1 MDSRDSRDTRDKR
14 DSADCAPDLDVYNPD
29 SYADGIPHATFAEL
43 RRRAPVYRHDD
54 PQRPDG
60 FWAVTRHADVVTV
73 SRNPEIFSS
82 NERLSLLDE
91 PADEVLLTQRLM
103 MLNMDPPEH
112 SRLRNIVNKGFT
124 PRTTLTLGDKVRE
137 ACDRIVGAAVD
148 KGEGDFVSMCAAELP
163 LVVIAD
169 LMGVPQDDRH
179 KLFEWSNKLV
189 GDADPDLSVG
199 DPGGVEMEMFG
210 YADALGAARRACP
223 ADDIVSKLVCPD
235 RDGQELTALEFDL
248 FFMLLAVAG
257 NETTRNAISGG
268 MLALI
273 ENPEQ
278 WERLRA
284 DPAGLAATAADEI
297 VRWVSPVNAFR
308 RTAMRDTELSGQ
320 PIAAGDKV
328 VVYYASANHDED
340 VFVDPYRLDIGRDP
354 NPMLGFGGGGPHFCL
369 GRHLA
374 KLELEVMFR
383 TLAERVERVELLGPA
398 RRMRSNFLNG
408 IKDMPVRIVPA

>member
-1 MDSRDSRDTRDKR
+1 MPETI
-14 DSADCAPDLDVYNPD
+14 DSAAPNAAVFDVYSPD
-29 SYADGIPHATFAEL
+29 SYAAGIPHATFARM
-43 RRRAPVYRHDD
+43 RRTAPVYRHAD
-54 PQRPDG
+54 PERPDG
-60 FWAVTRHADVVTV
+60 FWAVTRHADVIRV

-82 NERLSLLDE
+82 HERLSLLIE
-91 PADEVLLTQRLM
+91 PEEDALATQRLM

-124 PRTTLTLGDKVRE
+124 PRTTLTLEDKVRE
-137 ACDRIVGAAVD
+137 ACERIVASAVD
-148 KGEGDFVSMCAAELP
+148 RGEGDFVAMCAAELP

-169 LMGVPQDDRH
+169 LMGVPQVDRH
-179 KLFEWSNKLV
+179 RLFDWSNKLV
-189 GDADPDLSVG
+189 GEADPDLRQNAGEAEQVQ
-199 DPGGVEMEMFG
+199 MEMFG
-210 YADALGAARRACP
+210 YADALGAARRECP
-223 ADDIVSKLVCPD
+223 VDDIVSKLVCPD

-273 ENPEQ
+273 EHPEQ

-284 DPAGLAATAADEI
+284 DPGGLAGTAADEI
-297 VRWVSPVNAFR
+297 VRWVSPVNAFK
-308 RTAMRDTELSGQ
+308 RTAVRDTELSGQ

-340 VFVDPYRLDIGRDP
+340 VFVDPYRLDIARDP

-374 KLELEVMFR
+374 KLELEIMFR

-408 IKDMPVRIVPA
+408 IKDMPVRMHRA

>member
-1 MDSRDSRDTRDKR
+1 MPETI
-14 DSADCAPDLDVYNPD
+14 DSAAPDATTFDVYSPD
-29 SYADGIPHATFAEL
+29 SYAAGIPHATFARM
-43 RRRAPVYRHDD
+43 RRTAPVYRHAD
-54 PQRPDG
+54 PERPDG
-60 FWAVTRHADVVTV
+60 FWAVTRHADVIRV

-82 NERLSLLDE
+82 RERLSLLVE
-91 PADEVLLTQRLM
+91 PEEDVLATQRLM

-124 PRTTLTLGDKVRE
+124 PRTTLTLEDKVRE
-137 ACDRIVGAAVD
+137 ACERIVAKAVD
-148 KGEGDFVSMCAAELP
+148 QGEGDFVAMCAAELP

-169 LMGVPQDDRH
+169 LMGVPQVDRH
-179 KLFEWSNKLV
+179 RLFEWSNKLV
-189 GDADPDLSVG
+189 GDADPDLRPEEGEAEQVQ
-199 DPGGVEMEMFG
+199 MEMFG
-210 YADALGAARRACP
+210 YADALGAARRECP
-223 ADDIVSKLVCPD
+223 VDDIVSKLVCPD

-273 ENPEQ
+273 EHPEQ

-284 DPAGLAATAADEI
+284 DPAGLAGTAADEI
-297 VRWVSPVNAFR
+297 VRWVSPVNAFK
-308 RTAMRDTELSGQ
+308 RTAVRDTELSGR

-328 VVYYASANHDED
+328 VVYYASANHDEE

-374 KLELEVMFR
+374 KLELEIIFR
-383 TLAERVERVELLGPA
+383 TLAEQVARVEPLGPA

-408 IKDMPVRIVPA
+408 IKDMPVRMHRA

>member
-1 MDSRDSRDTRDKR
+1 V
-14 DSADCAPDLDVYNPD
+14 PDITTTVTESDGAFDVYSPD
-29 SYADGIPHATFAEL
+29 SYARGIPHATFARM
-43 RRRAPVYRHDD
+43 RRTAPVYRHAD
-54 PQRPDG
+54 PERPDG
-60 FWAVTRHADVVTV
+60 FWAVTRHADVITV
-73 SRNPEIFSS
+73 SRNPESFSS
-82 NERLSLLDE
+82 RERLSLLIE
-91 PADEVLLTQRLM
+91 PTGDMLDTQRLM

-124 PRTTLTLGDKVRE
+124 PRTTLTLEDKVRE
-137 ACDRIVGAAVD
+137 ACERIVGAAITAR
-148 KGEGDFVSMCAAELP
+148 EGDFVAMCAAELP

-169 LMGVPQDDRH
+169 LMGVPQVDRH

-189 GDADPDLSVG
+189 GDADPDLRP
-199 DPGGVEMEMFG
+199 DPAEGEQVQMEMFG
-210 YADALGAARRACP
+210 YADALGNARRACP
-223 ADDIVSKLVCPD
+223 VDDIVSKLVRPD

-284 DPAGLAATAADEI
+284 DPAGLAGTAADEV
-297 VRWVSPVNAFR
+297 VRWVSPVNAFK
-308 RTAMRDTELSGQ
+308 RTALRDTELGGQ
-320 PIAAGDKV
+320 TIAAGDKV
-328 VVYYASANHDED
+328 VVFYAAANHDEE
-340 VFVDPYRLDIGRDP
+340 VFVDPYRLDLARDP

-374 KLELEVMFR
+374 KLELEIMFR

-408 IKDMPVRIVPA
+408 IKDMPVRIHPA

>member
-1 MDSRDSRDTRDKR
+1 MPEKI
-14 DSADCAPDLDVYNPD
+14 DSAVPNATAFDVYSPD
-29 SYADGIPHATFAEL
+29 SYAAGIPHATFARM
-43 RRRAPVYRHDD
+43 RRAAPVYRHPD
-54 PQRPDG
+54 PERPDG
-60 FWAVTRHADVVTV
+60 FWAVTRHADVVRV

-82 NERLSLLDE
+82 RERLSLLGE
-91 PADEVLLTQRLM
+91 PEGDMLDTQRLM

-124 PRTTLTLGDKVRE
+124 PRSTLTLEDKVRD
-137 ACDRIVGAAVD
+137 ACERIVANAVD
-148 KGEGDFVSMCAAELP
+148 TGEGDFVAMCAAELP

-169 LMGVPQDDRH
+169 LMGVPQVDRH
-179 KLFEWSNKLV
+179 RLFEWSNKLV
-189 GDADPDLSVG
+189 GEADPDLRRDAGEAEQVQ
-199 DPGGVEMEMFG
+199 MEMFG

-223 ADDIVSKLVCPD
+223 VDDIVSKLVCPD

-273 ENPEQ
+273 EHPQQ

-284 DPAGLAATAADEI
+284 DPAGLAGTAADEI
-297 VRWVSPVNAFR
+297 VRWVSPVNAFK
-308 RTAMRDTELSGQ
+308 RTAVQDTELSGQ

-328 VVYYASANHDED
+328 VVFYASANRDED
-340 VFVDPYRLDIGRDP
+340 VFADPYRLDIGRDP

-374 KLELEVMFR
+374 RLELEIIFR
-383 TLAERVERVELLGPA
+383 TLAERVERVESLGPA

-408 IKDMPVRIVPA
+408 IKDMPVRIYPA

>member
-1 MDSRDSRDTRDKR
+1 MPETI
-14 DSADCAPDLDVYNPD
+14 DSATPDATTFDVYSPD
-29 SYADGIPHATFAEL
+29 SYAAGLPHATFAEM
-43 RRRAPVYRHDD
+43 RRSAPVYRHAD
-54 PQRPDG
+54 PERPDG
-60 FWAVTRHADVVTV
+60 FWAVTRHADVIRV

-82 NERLSLLDE
+82 RERLSLLVE
-91 PADEVLLTQRLM
+91 PEEDVLATQRLM

-124 PRTTLTLGDKVRE
+124 PRTTLTLEDKVRE
-137 ACDRIVGAAVD
+137 ACERIVASALD
-148 KGEGDFVSMCAAELP
+148 RGEGDFVAMCAAELP

-169 LMGVPQDDRH
+169 LMGVPQIDRH
-179 KLFEWSNKLV
+179 RLFEWSNKLV
-189 GDADPDLSVG
+189 GEADPDLRQDAGEAQQVQ
-199 DPGGVEMEMFG
+199 MEMFG
-210 YADALGAARRACP
+210 YADALGAARRECP
-223 ADDIVSKLVCPD
+223 VDDIVSKLVCPD
-235 RDGQELTALEFDL
+235 RDGQELTAIEFDL

-273 ENPEQ
+273 EHPEQ

-284 DPAGLAATAADEI
+284 DPAELAGTAADEI
-297 VRWVSPVNAFR
+297 VRWVSPVNAFK
-308 RTAMRDTELSGQ
+308 RTAVRNTELSGQ

-374 KLELEVMFR
+374 KLELEIMFR

-408 IKDMPVRIVPA
+408 IKDMPVRIHRA

>member
-1 MDSRDSRDTRDKR
+1 VPDQIETSR
-14 DSADCAPDLDVYNPD
+14 PDAAFDVYSPD
-29 SYADGIPHATFAEL
+29 SYEAGIPHATFTQM
-43 RRRAPVYRHDD
+43 RRTAPVYRHAD
-54 PQRPDG
+54 PELPDG
-60 FWAVTRHADVVTV
+60 FWAVTRHADVIKV
-73 SRNPEIFSS
+73 SRNPELFSS
-82 NERLSLLDE
+82 RERLSLLPE
-91 PADEVLLTQRLM
+91 PTGDSLDTQRLM

-124 PRTTLTLGDKVRE
+124 PRTTLTLEDKVRD
-137 ACDRIVGAAVD
+137 ACDRIVSGALD
-148 KGEGDFVSMCAAELP
+148 QGEGDFVTMCAAELP

-169 LMGVPQDDRH
+169 LMGVPQVDRH

-189 GDADPDLSVG
+189 GDSDPDLRSVDG
-199 DPGGVEMEMFG
+199 DPGKVEMEMFA
-210 YADALGAARRACP
+210 YADALGAARRECP
-223 ADDIVSKLVCPD
+223 VDDIVSKLVCPD

-308 RTAMRDTELSGQ
+308 RTAMQDTELSGQ
-320 PIAAGDKV
+320 RIAAGDKV
-328 VVYYASANHDED
+328 IVYYASANHDEE
-340 VFVDPYRLDIGRDP
+340 VFADPFRLDVGRDP

-374 KLELEVMFR
+374 KLELEIMFR

-408 IKDMPVRIVPA
+408 VKDMPVRMVSA